1 MHAARFIIPWPKETF
16 GKTPG
21 RFYRYDVSRYF
32 NRKFYPGY
40 KTVTLRILPDP
51 AMFLQPFVTGFSLFG
66 IDPVAGIEV
75 EMQLFRCGNNIVRG
89 IHRRIGGH
97 TTSLYPH
104 VNQPGTFTRFA
115 KLTTS

>member
-66 IDPVAGIEV
+66 IGPVAGIEV
-75 EMQLFRCGNNIVRG
+75 GDATLSVRE
-89 IHRRIGGH
+89 
-97 TTSLYPH
+97 
-104 VNQPGTFTRFA
+104 
-115 KLTTS
+115 